1 MSAETIA
8 SIEAGVLAD
17 LDGDR
22 PDDAQQGIDRLL
34 RAQPRDREAALAL
47 VRVVASGKV
56 AIERGLTVFEAVFA
70 SHRADAEVLS
80 RLGDATDHVRDIDDL
95 NLAAPASSLFPE
107 LVERLEACVHSASGT
122 AEEIPLL
129 SALAATTRMM
139 ARQRDALAGWC
150 YRRLTELAPTQ
161 SHHHYNLGLY
171 CKTRGLFAEGLR
183 ANQAA
188 GALEAEPLEGRVW
201 NEGICATGAGE
212 GAIALA
218 IWQGMRQVI
227 QAGRFGLPEGRYPS
241 CKVRL
246 AQRPLAER
254 TAAEDDPGLE
264 ETIWIERLSPCHGI
278 IRSVLYQQLGV
289 DYGDVVMIDGAPITY
304 HRYGEDRIP
313 VFPHLATLL
322 RQGYQLYD
330 FAGTQQA
337 QGELAEVS
345 GALDDDAVVYVHTE
359 QFVTLC
365 QRCWRS
371 EQTDHE
377 QHSLREAHVVV
388 GRVAAPPQ
396 LDPVELLRQ
405 LDQAVADRPSCKL
418 YVPELCEVA
427 GLPERADFER
437 RRSGMIRSA
446 RGA

>member
-1 MSAETIA
+1 M
-8 SIEAGVLAD
+8 
-17 LDGDR
+17 
-22 PDDAQQGIDRLL
+22 LL
-34 RAQPRDREAALAL
+34 L
-47 VRVVASGKV
+47 
-56 AIERGLTVFEAVFA
+56 
-70 SHRADAEVLS
+70 
-80 RLGDATDHVRDIDDL
+80 
-95 NLAAPASSLFPE
+95 
-107 LVERLEACVHSASGT
+107 
-122 AEEIPLL
+122 
-129 SALAATTRMM
+129 
-139 ARQRDALAGWC
+139 
-150 YRRLTELAPTQ
+150 
-161 SHHHYNLGLY
+161 
-171 CKTRGLFAEGLR
+171 
-183 ANQAA
+183 
-188 GALEAEPLEGRVW
+188 
-201 NEGICATGAGE
+201 
-212 GAIALA
+212 
-218 IWQGMRQVI
+218 
-227 QAGRFGLPEGRYPS
+227 
-241 CKVRL
+241 
-246 AQRPLAER
+246 
-254 TAAEDDPGLE
+254 
-264 ETIWIERLSPCHGI
+264 LSPCHGI